1 MMKRAYNYPYT
12 AIEEVLSNA
21 VYHKSHDDRN
31 PIEVRIE
38 PNSIIVYSLAS
49 PMPPITNE
57 DLQKENRTNTGQII
71 KKSALQIPIRPIF
84 VIRLGFEKIQ

>member
-1 MMKRAYNYPYT
+1 MKMAYNYPYT

-38 PNSIIVYSLAS
+38 PNSIIVYSLS
-49 PMPPITNE
+49 GPMPPITNE
-57 DLQKENRTNTGQII
+57 DLQKENRTNIGQII
-71 KKSALQIPIRPIF
+71 KNRPLRYLRG
-84 VIRLGFEKIQ
+84 RLS